1 MAPGCAPAAT
11 TRWPACVEDA
21 LRATGLGVKCLL
33 VADEGVLW
41 TLHRLREQG
50 VLPADTTFKV
60 SALIGPVNPASF
72 AVFEQ
77 LGADSINIPS
87 DLTLAQFT
95 EIRRVSRAP
104 MDLYIEAPDDLGGYV
119 RMYEV
124 AELIRRGAPLYLKFG
139 LAKSPGIYPYG
150 QHLRELAL
158 STAKERVRRGRPRAG
173 PARAARGGRRDGPAG
188 QPTAGPAQPVRDLVI
203 TFRKHSPQKKTQPRT
218 IPHTRSRS
226 FHSQRS
232 GTTGPSSDPTS
243 RMMTMRNRRAA
254 LAAVA
259 SAASLALALTA
270 CGQNSEG
277 GGEEKKGGAD
287 GATIGVAMPTKSS
300 ERWISDGANVVKE
313 LKSKGYKTKLVYG
326 EDDPDQQVSQI
337 ENMITQGV
345 DALVV
350 AAIDNKSLN
359 NVLQQAKD
367 ADIPVISYDRLILG
381 TENVDYYASF
391 DNEKVGELQ
400 GSYIVDKLGLE
411 DGKKGPFSIE
421 LFAYSNDDN
430 NTKYF
435 FQGAMNVL
443 KPHIDKGELV
453 VRSKQTAL
461 NQVTTLRW
469 DGGTAQKRMDDLLTS
484 SYRSAKV
491 DAVLSPYDG
500 ISIGILSALKSDGYG
515 TKAKPMPV
523 VTGQDAELASVKS
536 IIAGDQTQTVYKDL
550 RKLAKVA
557 SNMVDAAL
565 NDKKPEV
572 NDTKSYDNGV
582 KVVPAYLL
590 QPVSVD
596 KDNYKEAL
604 VDDGYYTEN
613 DLK

>member
-1 MAPGCAPAAT
+1 
-11 TRWPACVEDA
+11 
-21 LRATGLGVKCLL
+21 
-33 VADEGVLW
+33 
-41 TLHRLREQG
+41 
-50 VLPADTTFKV
+50 
-60 SALIGPVNPASF
+60 
-72 AVFEQ
+72 
-77 LGADSINIPS
+77 
-87 DLTLAQFT
+87 
-95 EIRRVSRAP
+95 
-104 MDLYIEAPDDLGGYV
+104 
-119 RMYEV
+119 
-124 AELIRRGAPLYLKFG
+124 
-139 LAKSPGIYPYG
+139 
-150 QHLRELAL
+150 
-158 STAKERVRRGRPRAG
+158 
-173 PARAARGGRRDGPAG
+173 
-188 QPTAGPAQPVRDLVI
+188 
-203 TFRKHSPQKKTQPRT
+203 
-218 IPHTRSRS
+218 
-226 FHSQRS
+226 
-232 GTTGPSSDPTS
+232 
-243 RMMTMRNRRAA
+243 MRNRRAA

-270 CGQNSEG
+270 CGRNSEG
-277 GGEEKKGGAD
+277 GSEEDKGGSG
-287 GATIGVAMPTKSS
+287 GATVGVAMPTKSS

-313 LKSKGYKTKLVYG
+313 LKAKGYKTKLVYG

-345 DALVV
+345 DALIV

-400 GSYIVDKLGLE
+400 GTYIVDKLGLE

-421 LFAYSNDDN
+421 LFAGSNDDN

-443 KPHIDKGELV
+443 KPYVDKGELV

-484 SYRSAKV
+484 SYRNARV

-523 VTGQDAELASVKS
+523 VTGQDAEVASVKS
-536 IIAGDQTQTVYKDL
+536 IITGEQTQTVYKDL
-550 RKLAKVA
+550 RQLAKVA
-557 SNMVDAAL
+557 SHMVDAAL
-565 NDKKPEV
+565 NDKEPEL
-572 NDTKSYDNGV
+572 NDTKSYDNGA
-582 KVVPAYLL
+582 KVVPAFLL

-596 KDNYKEAL
+596 KDNYKKVL
-604 VDDGYYTEN
+604 VDGGYYTEN